1 MDTRNSAIV
10 VGLYVVG
17 GAIIAA
23 VALGYFAYERS
34 SKPSVLAVNFEDS
47 DGRRKGRG
55 FQGGYASADYYHASL
70 VKANQSLRELQTSL
84 AASRDKIEKQNRTIH
99 QKNSECQALKE
110 ELNGT
115 FTLLINLLADE
126 SSDVAT
132 TRESANQAK
141 TKVEAE
147 LDRLLDALK
156 QAEVLGAEQQQQ
168 LTRLRTDLL
177 RADQELAN
185 VYEQSELEISAVVA
199 ERKSFEM
206 AVTEIVAQCGAAA
219 VPVLVDK
226 LKDGRV
232 EVRRWAVKT
241 LGVMGPDA
249 QEVLDVIGSLA
260 SDPDSTVREEARRA
274 IAAISEA

>member
-1 MDTRNSAIV
+1 MDTRNSTLV
-10 VGLYVVG
+10 VGLYILG

-34 SKPSVLAVNFEDS
+34 STPAAFVANFDDS
-47 DGRRKGRG
+47 DVNRKGTG
-55 FQGGYASADYYHASL
+55 FHGVYASADYYHASL
-70 VKANQSLRELQTSL
+70 AKANQTLRELQTSL
-84 AASRDKIEKQNRTIH
+84 TASRDKIETQNRTIH

-110 ELNGT
+110 ELNET

-126 SSDVAT
+126 SSDGTT
-132 TRESANQAK
+132 TRESANRAK

-147 LDRLLDALK
+147 LGRLLDALK

-185 VYEQSELEISAVVA
+185 VYEQSELEMSAVVA
-199 ERKSFEM
+199 ERKSFEA
-206 AVTEIVAQCGAAA
+206 AVTDIVAQCGAAA
-219 VPVLVDK
+219 VPVLVEK
-226 LKDGRV
+226 LKDERV
-232 EVRRWAVKT
+232 EIRRWAVKV
-241 LGVMGPDA
+241 LGAIGPEA
-249 QEVLDVIGSLA
+249 QEALDVIGSLV

-274 IAAISEA
+274 IAAISEL